1 MTTTTNAATSA
12 DPTPTGPGAPDAPNG
27 SARETAEPPA
37 GGAVPAEPA
46 DVVDH
51 LLGVRPGD
59 RLDQIRAGRPEA
71 RANAQKAYEALL
83 DPVDASDFS
92 RGERLAVATF
102 VVGLHGAEDVRGFY
116 AARLGAQAGGSG
128 VVDAVEQESARG
140 RGAGPYG
147 VYREPGL
154 AGESAPGPAYRVTD
168 RSALGERLAAA
179 LEHAHLLVL
188 RPREATPEALERLLA
203 AGWSTTGI
211 VTLSQLVAF
220 LAFQVRVVH
229 GLRQLA
235 VVESEGA
242 H

>member
-12 DPTPTGPGAPDAPNG
+12 DPTA
-27 SARETAEPPA
+27 A
-37 GGAVPAEPA
+37 GPAEPA

-59 RLDQIRAGRPEA
+59 RLDQIRAARPEA
-71 RANAQKAYEALL
+71 RTNAQRAYEALL

-92 RGERLAVATF
+92 RAERLAVATF
-102 VVGLHGAEDVRGFY
+102 VVGLHGAEDLRDFY
-116 AARLGAQAGGSG
+116 AARLAAEEGGSG

-154 AGESAPGPAYRVTD
+154 AGESTPGPAYRVEN
-168 RSALGERLAAA
+168 RSLGGRLTAA

-235 VVESEGA
+235 AVESEGA
-242 H
+242 R

>member
-12 DPTPTGPGAPDAPNG
+12 DPTT
-27 SARETAEPPA
+27 SARPRAAVPA
-37 GGAVPAEPA
+37 GGPAPAEPS

-59 RLDQIRAGRPEA
+59 RLDQIRSARPEA
-71 RANAQKAYEALL
+71 RVNAQKAYEALL
-83 DPVDASDFS
+83 DPVDESEFS
-92 RGERLAVATF
+92 RAERLAVATF
-102 VVGLHGAEDVRGFY
+102 VVGLHGAEDVREFY
-116 AARLGAQAGGSG
+116 AARLA
-128 VVDAVEQESARG
+128 AVESGSDVVAAVDEESARG

-154 AGESAPGPAYRVTD
+154 AGESTRGPAYRVES
-168 RSALGERLAAA
+168 RSALGGRLAAA

-188 RPREATPEALERLLA
+188 RPREATPEEMERLLA

-242 H
+242 R

>member
-1 MTTTTNAATSA
+1 MTTTTSSATSAEPTSQATSAGPATSA
-12 DPTPTGPGAPDAPNG
+12 DPTT
-27 SARETAEPPA
+27 TH
-37 GGAVPAEPA
+37 PA

-59 RLDQIRAGRPEA
+59 RLDQIRAARAEA
-71 RANAQKAYEALL
+71 RTNAQKAYEALL
-83 DPVDASDFS
+83 HPVDDSDFS

-102 VVGLHGAEDVRGFY
+102 VVGLHGAEDVRDFY
-116 AARLGAQAGGSG
+116 AAGLAAQDGGSG
-128 VVDAVEQESARG
+128 VVDAVGQESARG

-154 AGESAPGPAYRVTD
+154 AGESTPGPAYRVEN
-168 RSALGERLAAA
+168 RSGLGERLAAA

-188 RPREATPEALERLLA
+188 RPREATPEALEGLSA

-242 H
+242 R

>member
-1 MTTTTNAATSA
+1 MTTTTSTATSA
-12 DPTPTGPGAPDAPNG
+12 DPTATGAAAPA
-27 SARETAEPPA
+27 A
-37 GGAVPAEPA
+37 PAEPS

-59 RLDQIRAGRPEA
+59 RLDQIRAARPEA

-83 DPVDASDFS
+83 DPVEESEFS
-92 RGERLAVATF
+92 RAERLAVATF
-102 VVGLHGAEDVRGFY
+102 VVGLHGAEDVRDFY
-116 AARLGAQAGGSG
+116 AARLAAVEGGSG
-128 VVDAVEQESARG
+128 VVEAVEEETARA

-154 AGESAPGPAYRVTD
+154 AGESTPGPAYRAQN
-168 RSALGERLAAA
+168 RSGLGGRLATA
-179 LEHAHLLVL
+179 LEHARLLVL

-235 VVESEGA
+235 PVESEGA
-242 H
+242 R